1 MMNVMRYTKVC
12 LWNALRSLPIAA
24 AIALPMACDAS
35 RREAQ
40 RWETAQGE
48 VAETWVPETLATV
61 MGLPSTAIQAAIEE
75 RLDGDPPANAGSA
88 DWRRVHIL
96 YDAHGQVPLWLDEDG
111 LVERAGQLTNAITR
125 APSDGLALSA
135 YPIDELHDAVA
146 TLRRTDQPT
155 AEQLADLDLLL
166 STAYVLLA
174 TDMHAG
180 QIDPR
185 RVSQAWHVALPESD
199 VDTALVRTFRSDLL
213 DAGIAGLR
221 PQAENFEFLRTQLGE
236 FREIVAR
243 GGWGTVPEGD
253 VLEPGDTSTVER
265 LAALRARL
273 LAERY
278 IERLPNVV
286 PLRDTSGLETDRAVL
301 DSSAAG
307 ALALFQDR
315 HGIVVDSILGP
326 STLASLNESAEYRVR
341 QVAANLERYRWLPP
355 TLGDRYVFVN
365 VPAFRLDAYDE
376 GERVLEMK
384 VIVGS
389 EYNQRATP
397 AFSDSMSYVVFRPYW
412 NIPENIALEELL
424 PAAGGNPAYLASRSY
439 EVVGGGGDGAPMVGQ
454 YVPSA
459 EAIQAGE
466 VRIRER
472 PGPRNALGLVK
483 FMFPNDFAIY
493 LHDTPEDGLFE
504 EDIRA
509 FSHGCIRV
517 EDPVALARYVL
528 AWDEGRIREAMTRGP
543 DSRRVD
549 LERKLPVYILYLTTY
564 RRDGELWFG
573 NDLYDRDR
581 ALTEAVAEGA
591 MPDPAWQQRA
601 AALHE
606 LVAR

>member
-111 LVERAGQLTNAITR
+111 LVERAGQLTNAITH

-439 EVVGGGGDGAPMVGQ
+439 EVVGGAGDGAPMVGQ